1 MPTARNSLTT
11 SNKTAA
17 VTEKKGKTIIFQ
29 NFSSL

>member
-17 VTEKKGKTIIFQ
+17 VTEKKGKTIKTEI
-29 NFSSL
+29 